1 MMRTRALVMVSVL
14 LCAAAL
20 PALAAPVPAA
30 PGPAVGS
37 PEAEVEAKRLYG
49 DATKS
54 FQLGEFGPAIEGY
67 KAAYK
72 LVPKPFFIYNI
83 AQAYRLMGDFKQAL
97 FFYRS
102 FLNALPD
109 ATNRAE
115 VEGRITDLEA
125 QLAKQAETQTTPP
138 NGPANPDNPPVKIP
152 GPDAAAATTSGN
164 DTAPPADVP
173 TDSGKKPIYKK
184 WWFWA
189 GIGAVAIGATVAVV
203 AATSGGGN
211 SEPSSSLGTTP
222 IF

>member
-1 MMRTRALVMVSVL
+1 MMRARALVVIVL
-14 LCAAAL
+14 LSGVAAL
-20 PALAAPVPAA
+20 SAHAEPAA
-30 PGPAVGS
+30 PAPAPGT
-37 PEAEVEAKRLYG
+37 PEAEVEAKRLYQ

-109 ATNRAE
+109 ASNRAE

-125 QLAKQAETQTTPP
+125 QLAKQAETVKAPP
-138 NGPANPDNPPVKIP
+138 NGPANPDTPPVKIP
-152 GPDAAAATTSGN
+152 GPDTAAATTSGT
-164 DTAPPADVP
+164 DSAPPAGVP
-173 TDSGKKPIYKK
+173 SDSGRKPIYKK

-203 AATSGGGN
+203 AASSGGGN

>member
-1 MMRTRALVMVSVL
+1 MMRTRALVMVSLL

-20 PALAAPVPAA
+20 PALADPA
-30 PGPAVGS
+30 PAVGS

-125 QLAKQAETQTTPP
+125 QLAKQAATQTTPP

-152 GPDAAAATTSGN
+152 GPDVAAGTTSDNG
-164 DTAPPADVP
+164 TAPPADLP
-173 TDSGKKPIYKK
+173 ADGGRKPIYKK